1 MELIDNLLTYNKI
14 ENKSIVIG
22 FIKEDEKVLNE
33 NLRNII
39 FDDSLSYSKFL
50 RSNKPS
56 VFNKYIR
63 IDNDNDNKYYY
74 IFLESNEEKL
84 EKYKYFADLLFI
96 DMYELY
102 EMKGIKTIHTY
113 LDFLNN
119 EKKEILL
126 NNLKFFDDKIDIKL
140 YTNDIT

>member
-1 MELIDNLLTYNKI
+1 MKLIDDLLTYDKI
-14 ENKSIVIG
+14 GNKSIVIG

-33 NLRNII
+33 NLRNIL

-56 VFNKYIR
+56 IFNKYIR
-63 IDNDNDNKYYY
+63 IDNNIDEKYYY

-84 EKYKYFADLLFI
+84 EKYKYFIDLLLI

-102 EMKGIKTIHTY
+102 EMKGIKTIQTY
-113 LDFLNN
+113 LNFLNN
-119 EKKEILL
+119 EKKEIFL
-126 NNLKFFDDKIDIKL
+126 NNLKFFDDKIDVKL
-140 YTNDIT
+140 YNNKIT